1 MADQINT
8 FQEEEPE
15 STEHQ
20 QAMLDRERGAEVDE
34 SRPEWLPEKFKSVED
49 MAKAYASLESK
60 LGQGN
65 QEEETPTENPTEVA
79 ELLDSKG
86 LDFSEFQQEYYDNG
100 TLSDDAYVALEEAGF
115 PPSMVDS
122 WIAGQDA
129 LAAQQTGEMY
139 SLVGG
144 ADEYATMV
152 QWAKDNLPPEEVD
165 AYNTTMTGQNANV
178 IRMAV
183 QGLFAR
189 YRSMAEPNLI
199 QGGTSSAST
208 GGKFEST
215 AQMTAAMRDPRYA
228 NDPAYRQAVAT
239 KLQKSSLF

>member
-8 FQEEEPE
+8 FQEEAPE

-20 QAMLDRERGAEVDE
+20 QAMLDRERGAEVDD
-34 SRPEWLPEKFKSVED
+34 SRPEWLPEKFKSAED
-49 MAKAYASLESK
+49 MAKAYASLETK
-60 LGQGN
+60 LGQGA
-65 QEEETPTENPTEVA
+65 QEEEAPTENPTEVA
-79 ELLDSKG
+79 ELLDSRG

-100 TLSDDAYVALEEAGF
+100 TLSNDAYVALDEAGF

-165 AYNTTMTGQNANV
+165 AYNATMSEQSPNV
-178 IRMAV
+178 IKMAV

-199 QGGTSSAST
+199 QGGTNSAST

-228 NDPAYRQAVAT
+228 SDPAYRQAVAT